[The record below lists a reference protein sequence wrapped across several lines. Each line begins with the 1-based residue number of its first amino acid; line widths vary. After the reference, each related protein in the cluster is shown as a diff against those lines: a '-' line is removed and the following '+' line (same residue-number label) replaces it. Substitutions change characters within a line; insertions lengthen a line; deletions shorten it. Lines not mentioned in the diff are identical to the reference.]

1 MTKHK
6 SVIFRMALGV
16 FIVYI
21 AVTLIQQQVQIGQHK
36 AQLAQLQTQYKQ
48 QQGKNAELQ
57 RVLSEN
63 DDQYMAGVARDKLG
77 YTKSNERIYI
87 NVAGN

>member
-1 MTKHK
+1 MKKHR
-6 SVIFRMALGV
+6 SVVLHLAVGV
-16 FIVYI
+16 FVVYI
-21 AVTLIQQQVQIGQHK
+21 AATLIRQQVQIGQHK
-36 AQLAQLQTQYKQ
+36 ASLAELQTQYRTQ
-48 QQGKNAELQ
+48 QAQNAEIERQ
-57 RVLSEN
+57 LSEN

>member
-6 SVIFRMALGV
+6 SVIFRMALGA